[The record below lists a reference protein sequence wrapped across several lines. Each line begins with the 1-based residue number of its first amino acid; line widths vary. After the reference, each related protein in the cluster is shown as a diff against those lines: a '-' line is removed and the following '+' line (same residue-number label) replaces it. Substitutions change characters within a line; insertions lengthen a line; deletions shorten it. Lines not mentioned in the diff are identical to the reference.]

1 MPVALHCTQSILQW
15 QSSTSNQSHLEKKWE
30 RKQRKYKSILQFRA
44 KSLQERENLS
54 RSEYLK
60 AEGMVNIRTYNLMTQ
75 FYRTNHSAAEKPG
88 CSHFLHSHHM
98 AGIKQSYSNWLLFA
112 ELEEHT
118 EQISATGKVSPDR
131 QQGCGLQW
139 ESPWPGKAARE
150 HSTKV
155 V

>member
-1 MPVALHCTQSILQW
+1 
-15 QSSTSNQSHLEKKWE
+15 
-30 RKQRKYKSILQFRA
+30 
-44 KSLQERENLS
+44 
-54 RSEYLK
+54 
-60 AEGMVNIRTYNLMTQ
+60 MVNIRTYNLMTQ

-88 CSHFLHSHHM
+88 RSHFLHSHHM

-131 QQGCGLQW
+131 QQGCGSSGRLPGLERLQ
-139 ESPWPGKAARE
+139 ERE